1 MKFFPQGWL
10 GDMEIRGLSFE
21 LQGVLVHLYALA
33 GSQRRFANDPV
44 QLCRQ
49 LGVTRPRLERYLTEL
64 QAFYLR
70 RDEVVIE
77 LKPLDAFRSPVRE
90 PEE

>member
-1 MKFFPQGWL
+1 MQFFPQGWL

-33 GSQRRFANDPV
+33 GSQRRFANDPI

-49 LGVTRPRLERYLTEL
+49 LGVTRPKLNRYLTQL
-64 QAFYLR
+64 QAFYLT

-77 LKPLDAFRSPVRE
+77 LKPLDAFRGP
-90 PEE
+90 P